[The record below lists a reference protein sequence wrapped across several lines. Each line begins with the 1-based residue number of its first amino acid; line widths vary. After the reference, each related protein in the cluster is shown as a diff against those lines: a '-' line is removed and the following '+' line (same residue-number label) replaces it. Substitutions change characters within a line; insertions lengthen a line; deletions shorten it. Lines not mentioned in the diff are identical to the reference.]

1 MRYCHEA
8 CYTAPS
14 GRVIDLPPPIGQMM
28 ENAFIVRSS
37 TPVEAP
43 PVCGKTRFAVWKED
57 TADAGRRLLDA
68 GLSPAILNLA
78 DELTPGGG
86 VRKGSQAQEESLC
99 RRSTL
104 LVSLS
109 QFHPE
114 YAQADGIPFVEQGY
128 PIEREEGLIY
138 SGGVRFFRDVEA
150 KNYALLEKP
159 CDLDV
164 ISCPALRNPR
174 LIAPNTLSPA
184 DAETTMSKIRSIL
197 RIALFKRNNSLVLG
211 AFGCGAFKNPPEH
224 IARLFRQVFDEE
236 EFSRSFEVVV
246 FAILEGRKTTPAPHA
261 PEGNFLPFQRVFG
274 S

>member
-1 MRYCHEA
+1 M
-8 CYTAPS
+8 S
-14 GRVIDLPPPIGQMM
+14 PPIGQMM

-37 TPVEAP
+37 TPVDAP

-128 PIEREEGLIY
+128 PAEG
-138 SGGVRFFRDVEA
+138 SGFSGMWKRRITRCW
-150 KNYALLEKP
+150 K
-159 CDLDV
+159 
-164 ISCPALRNPR
+164 
-174 LIAPNTLSPA
+174 SPA
-184 DAETTMSKIRSIL
+184 TSMSSPVPRS
-197 RIALFKRNNSLVLG
+197 
-211 AFGCGAFKNPPEH
+211 
-224 IARLFRQVFDEE
+224 
-236 EFSRSFEVVV
+236 
-246 FAILEGRKTTPAPHA
+246 AIPG
-261 PEGNFLPFQRVFG
+261 
-274 S
+274 

>member
-1 MRYCHEA
+1 MRSCNEA

-14 GRVIDLPPPIGQMM
+14 GRVIDLPPIGQMM
-28 ENAFIVRSS
+28 ENAFIVR
-37 TPVEAP
+37 
-43 PVCGKTRFAVWKED
+43 GKTRFAVWKED

-114 YAQADGIPFVEQGY
+114 YAPKDGIPFVA
-128 PIEREEGLIY
+128 
-138 SGGVRFFRDVEA
+138 EA
-150 KNYALLEKP
+150 
-159 CDLDV
+159 
-164 ISCPALRNPR
+164 
-174 LIAPNTLSPA
+174 
-184 DAETTMSKIRSIL
+184 
-197 RIALFKRNNSLVLG
+197 
-211 AFGCGAFKNPPEH
+211 
-224 IARLFRQVFDEE
+224 
-236 EFSRSFEVVV
+236 VV

-261 PEGNFLPFQRVFG
+261 PEGNFLPFQRVFVP
-274 S
+274 

>member
-1 MRYCHEA
+1 MRSCNEA

-14 GRVIDLPPPIGQMM
+14 GRVIDLPPIGQMM
-28 ENAFIVRSS
+28 ENAFIVRGS

-43 PVCGKTRFAVWKED
+43 PVRGKTRFAVWKED

-114 YAQADGIPFVEQGY
+114 YAPKDGIPFVA
-128 PIEREEGLIY
+128 
-138 SGGVRFFRDVEA
+138 EA
-150 KNYALLEKP
+150 
-159 CDLDV
+159 
-164 ISCPALRNPR
+164 
-174 LIAPNTLSPA
+174 
-184 DAETTMSKIRSIL
+184 
-197 RIALFKRNNSLVLG
+197 
-211 AFGCGAFKNPPEH
+211 
-224 IARLFRQVFDEE
+224 
-236 EFSRSFEVVV
+236 VV

-261 PEGNFLPFQRVFG
+261 PEGNFLPFQRVFVP
-274 S
+274 